1 MSNEEELGTFRD
13 RLGTIGEEG
22 QRLWV
27 YPKKPKGKLYNW
39 RRILAYVL
47 TAIFF
52 IGPFIKYKG
61 DPILLLNI
69 FERKFVIMGVIFWPQ
84 DFYLLV
90 MSMIALMI
98 FVVLFTVIFG
108 RLFCGWI
115 CPQTVFMEFLYR
127 QVEYWIEGSHLQQRK
142 LDDLKMNF
150 RKFWKKTLKHLIF
163 LIISFATI
171 NAFLAYLIG
180 IDNLMQFYRDGFG
193 SHIGR
198 TIGLFAFTFVHYIVF
213 AKFREQVCIIVCP
226 YGRLQGVLL
235 DKNSISVAYDY
246 KRGEPRKGSESDTTQ
261 GDCIDCGNCEAVCP
275 TGIDIRNGTQLECI
289 NCTAC
294 IDACDQ
300 VMVKVKKPKGLIRYA
315 SESTLA
321 EGTTL
326 KVNGRIIFYSV
337 FLTLLLTLIGYLFS
351 IRTDVET
358 TILRVQG
365 TMFQEFDSAHYSNIY
380 NCQVINKTRL
390 EMPVELSI
398 VGGKGEI
405 KLLGNPLVVKKGEPG
420 EVKFLVIMPKSELN
434 SSSNTITFA
443 ISSNGKEIERVESRF
458 VAPNSLDNQ

>member
-61 DPILLLNI
+61 DPVLLLNI

-108 RLFCGWI
+108 RLFCGWV

-127 QVEYWIEGSHLQQRK
+127 QVEYWIEGSHIQQRK
-142 LDDLKMNF
+142 LDDQKMNF
-150 RKFWKKTLKHLIF
+150 EKFWKKTLKHIIF

-180 IDNLMQFYRDGFG
+180 IDNLKQFYLDGFG
-193 SHIGR
+193 AHIGR
-198 TIGLFAFTFVHYIVF
+198 TIGLFAFTLVHYIVF

-246 KRGEPRKGSESDTTQ
+246 KRGEPRKGSESDTKH

-294 IDACDQ
+294 MDACDQ
-300 VMVKVKKPKGLIRYA
+300 VMEKVKKPKGLIRYA
-315 SESTLA
+315 SERTLA
-321 EGTTL
+321 EGTGL

-337 FLTLLLTLIGYLFS
+337 FLTLLLILIGYLFS

-365 TMFQEFDSAHYSNIY
+365 TMFQEYDSAHYTNIY
-380 NCQVINKTRL
+380 NCQVINKTRV

-398 VGGKGEI
+398 IGGKGEI

-420 EVKFLVIMPKSELN
+420 EVKFLVIMPKSEVK
-434 SSSNTITFA
+434 SSNNTIIFA
-443 ISSNGKEIERVESRF
+443 ITSNGKEIEQVESRF
-458 VAPNSLDNQ
+458 VGPNSLDNQ

>member
-13 RLGTIGEEG
+13 RQGTIGEEG

-39 RRILAYVL
+39 RRIIAYIL

-108 RLFCGWI
+108 RLFCGWV

-127 QVEYWIEGSHLQQRK
+127 QVEYWIEGSHIKQRRLDEQK
-142 LDDLKMNF
+142 LNF
-150 RKFWKKTLKHLIF
+150 EKIWKKSLKHLVF
-163 LIISFATI
+163 LLISFATI
-171 NAFLAYLIG
+171 SAFLAYMIG
-180 IDNLMQFYRDGFG
+180 IDAVIRIYNDGLTKHTGTF
-193 SHIGR
+193 
-198 TIGLFAFTFVHYIVF
+198 IGLAVFTIVHYLVF

-235 DKNSISVAYDY
+235 DKNSISVAYDF
-246 KRGEPRKGSESDTTQ
+246 KRGEPRKGIDSTSGN
-261 GDCIDCGNCEAVCP
+261 GDCIDCNNCVTVCP
-275 TGIDIRNGTQLECI
+275 TGIDIRNGIQLECI

-294 IDACDQ
+294 MDACDQ
-300 VMVKVKKPKGLIRYA
+300 VMEKVKKPKGLIRYA
-315 SESTLA
+315 SERTLA
-321 EGTTL
+321 EGTGL
-326 KVNGRIIFYSV
+326 KINGRIIFYSV
-337 FLTLLLTLIGYLFS
+337 FLTLLLTLIAYLFS

-365 TMFQEFDSAHYSNIY
+365 TMYQEYDSTHFSNIY

-390 EMPVELSI
+390 EMPVEISI
-398 VGGKGEI
+398 AGGKGEI
-405 KLLGNPLVVKKGEPG
+405 KLLGNPLTVKKGEPG
-420 EVKFLVIMPKSELN
+420 EVKFLVIMPKSELK
-434 SSSNTITFA
+434 SSNNTITFA
-443 ISSNGKEIERVESRF
+443 ITSNGKEIEQVESRF
-458 VAPNSLDNQ
+458 VGPNSLDYQ

>member
-1 MSNEEELGTFRD
+1 MSNEEEIGTFRD

-39 RRILAYVL
+39 RRILAYIL
-47 TAIFF
+47 TAVFF
-52 IGPFIKYKG
+52 LGPFVKYKG

-127 QVEYWIEGSHLQQRK
+127 QVEYWIEGSHVKQRR
-142 LDDLKMNF
+142 LDDQKMNF
-150 RKFWKKTLKHLIF
+150 EKIWKKSLKHLIF

-171 NAFLAYLIG
+171 NAFLAYIIG
-180 IDNLMQFYRDGFG
+180 IDEVIKFYNDG
-193 SHIGR
+193 ITKQAGR
-198 TIGLFAFTFVHYIVF
+198 LIGLIVFTGVHYLVF

-246 KRGEPRKGSESDTTQ
+246 KRGEPRKGEVSATEQ
-261 GDCIDCGNCEAVCP
+261 GDCIACNNCVAVCP

-300 VMVKVKKPKGLIRYA
+300 VMEKVKKPKGLIRYA
-315 SESTLA
+315 SERTLA
-321 EGTTL
+321 EGIGL
-326 KVNGRIIFYSV
+326 KINGRIIFYSV
-337 FLTLLLTLIGYLFS
+337 FLTLLLILIGYLFS
-351 IRTDVET
+351 IRTDIET

-365 TMFQEFDSAHYSNIY
+365 TMYQEYDAAHYSNIY

-405 KLLGNPLVVKKGEPG
+405 KLLGDPLTVKKGEPG
-420 EVKFLVIMPKSELN
+420 EVKFLVIMPKSELK
-434 SSSNTITFA
+434 SSNNTITFA
-443 ISSNGKEIERVESRF
+443 ITSNGKEIEQVESRF
-458 VAPNSLDNQ
+458 VGPNSLDYQ

>member
-1 MSNEEELGTFRD
+1 MSNEEEKETFRD

-27 YPKKPKGKLYNW
+27 YPKKPKGKFYNL
-39 RRILAYVL
+39 RRILAYIL

-52 IGPFIKYKG
+52 LGPFVKYKG

-84 DFYLLV
+84 DFYLLL

-127 QVEYWIEGSHLQQRK
+127 QVEYWIEGSHVKQRR
-142 LDDLKMNF
+142 LDDQKMNF
-150 RKFWKKTLKHLIF
+150 EKIWKKTLKHIIF
-163 LIISFATI
+163 LLISFATI
-171 NAFLAYLIG
+171 NAFLAYMIG
-180 IDNLMQFYRDGFG
+180 IDEVIKFYNEG
-193 SHIGR
+193 ITKQAGR
-198 TIGLFAFTFVHYIVF
+198 FIGLIVFTLVHYFVF

-246 KRGEPRKGSESDTTQ
+246 KRGEPRKGDVSASEQ
-261 GDCIDCGNCEAVCP
+261 GDCIACNNCVAVCP
-275 TGIDIRNGTQLECI
+275 TGVDIRNGTQLECI

-300 VMVKVKKPKGLIRYA
+300 VMEKVKKPKGLIRYA
-315 SESTLA
+315 SERTLA
-321 EGTTL
+321 EGIGL
-326 KVNGRIIFYSV
+326 KINGRIIFYSV
-337 FLTLLLTLIGYLFS
+337 FLTLLLILIGYLFS
-351 IRTDVET
+351 IRTDIET

-365 TMFQEFDSAHYSNIY
+365 TMYQEYDSAHYSNIY
-380 NCQVINKTRL
+380 SCQVINKTRL

-398 VGGKGEI
+398 VGGKGEL
-405 KLLGNPLVVKKGEPG
+405 KLLGNPLTVKKGEPG
-420 EVKFLVIMPKSELN
+420 EVKFLVIMPKSEIK
-434 SSSNTITFA
+434 SSNNTITFA
-443 ISSNGKEIERVESRF
+443 ITSNGKEIEEVESRF
-458 VAPNSLDNQ
+458 VGPNSLDYQ